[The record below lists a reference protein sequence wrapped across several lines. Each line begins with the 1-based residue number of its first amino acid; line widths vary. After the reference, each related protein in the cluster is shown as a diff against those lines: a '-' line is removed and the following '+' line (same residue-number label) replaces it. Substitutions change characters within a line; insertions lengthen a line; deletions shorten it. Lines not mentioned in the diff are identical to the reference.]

1 MNKEKIVSIIK
12 EAFEDFAETEGLN
25 ININDNTSLMGSNSV
40 IDSLG
45 LVTLLVD
52 VESRLADE
60 DIEMSIISEKAMSQ
74 KNSPFIN
81 VNSLAEYIAEQIKQ
95 D

>member
-1 MNKEKIVSIIK
+1 MNKEKIVNIIK

-25 ININDNTSLMGSNSV
+25 ININDNTSLMGSDSV

-81 VNSLAEYIAEQIKQ
+81 INTLADYIAEQINQ